1 MSDKTLTDEGY
12 LAFPSTSNQEVRME
26 PENTINEDE
35 LLAVSEDENS
45 ATNQVNV
52 QTYNRQENVP
62 ANRKR
67 RYSDTLQPE
76 GKIKNAEKA
85 IQALKRH
92 IDKGTCP
99 MSLKYKARANIKADK
114 DFKTDV
120 KRIRKYS
127 ESEYV
132 KALMRFHYRDIERH
146 RAELHRNKRPSFQ
159 TKTSTVSN
167 VKSISKK
174 GTPSAPESSNMNATN
189 ITNIAED
196 IQEKMVQFNTMMLKL
211 QEMSNKPDEKY
222 KCLFSESYA
231 NQGANNKQNLSN

>member
-12 LAFPSTSNQEVRME
+12 LAVPSTSNQEVRME
-26 PENTINEDE
+26 PENTIDEYE
-35 LLAVSEDENS
+35 LLAVSEDEDS
-45 ATNQVNV
+45 ATNQVKV
-52 QTYNRQENVP
+52 QTYNRENVP

-132 KALMRFHYRDIERH
+132 KALMRFHYRDIDRH

-159 TKTSTVSN
+159 NKTSTVSN
-167 VKSISKK
+167 VKSNSKK

-189 ITNIAED
+189 ITKIAED

-211 QEMSNKPDEKY
+211 H
-222 KCLFSESYA
+222 
-231 NQGANNKQNLSN
+231 